1 MSINR
6 TLTEEMIGQ
15 NITSRDG
22 ITLYINKTNVYPN
35 SNIEA
40 IYKLAGSYE
49 VREAIFLNDHFNY
62 FHGR

>member
-6 TLTEEMIGQ
+6 TLTEEMIAQ
-15 NITSRDG
+15 NITSRDE

-49 VREAIFLNDHFNY
+49 VREAIL
-62 FHGR
+62 